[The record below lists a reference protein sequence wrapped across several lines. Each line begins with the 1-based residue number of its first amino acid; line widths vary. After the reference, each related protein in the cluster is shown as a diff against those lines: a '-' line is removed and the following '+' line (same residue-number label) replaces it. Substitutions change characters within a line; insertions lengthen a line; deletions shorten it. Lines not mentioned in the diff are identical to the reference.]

1 MHTMRACVR
10 AVRAVRVATYY
21 TRLCMYVRAPAPC
34 QVNYERNQPSEY
46 EHAVVQQCFRF
57 LSSET
62 DYTPRA
68 QHLLLRCLQANE
80 PKERQ
85 AFFSEVRACRRRR
98 QDAWEGHEVAAI
110 LREPN
115 EFALFELRALLAATH
130 RRLRA
135 RGLAP
140 RQAFHAFN
148 SSRTGLMSCSELYS
162 ALRWLQLQPSV
173 DLVHEAMRR
182 LDTDDD
188 GCLTVDDFVCA
199 LQRDQPAADADADAA
214 AAAAAPSAQ
223 HLVIPFSRIRELYA
237 EEDEVLRGPAVTLS
251 AAELAQFVAM
261 LRAVASFDRH
271 VGAGGLSAWSP
282 SLGGAGRATVLVPLG
297 HYVRESAGGVP
308 LACQTL
314 EVRDMKLEGGGG
326 LFARDASRRLQAR
339 LDRHFPPPLTPPCT
353 PLHPLA
359 PPCTPFHCRTSLTQP
374 LHISV
379 APPPIPLALPLQA
392 YLDQNF
398 PPPVRYLI
406 ALIVPAKGAA
416 SLVLWKPLPPTP
428 DFVALGMVATAH
440 PADAKEPKPPPYDA
454 VRCVPKAW
462 ARKAAAPEVAWQGSA
477 GTVWRT
483 RHNLLVGAKGRQPP
497 PMYELPRDTF
507 SSDSPNPP

>member
-1 MHTMRACVR
+1 MW
-10 AVRAVRVATYY
+10 
-21 TRLCMYVRAPAPC
+21 
-34 QVNYERNQPSEY
+34 QVNYERSQPSEY
-46 EHAVVQQCFRF
+46 EHAVVQQCLRF

-80 PKERQ
+80 PRERQ

-98 QDAWEGHEVAAI
+98 QDAWEGYEVAAI
-110 LREPN
+110 LREPS

-199 LQRDQPAADADADAA
+199 LQRDQPAADAEADAA

-261 LRAVASFDRH
+261 LRALTSFERH

-282 SLGGAGRATVLVPLG
+282 SLDGAGRAAVLVPLG

-314 EVRDMKLEGGGG
+314 EVRDMKQEGGGG

-339 LDRHFPPPLTPPCT
+339 PGPALPSPGPSGPLPPPPMATAHPSHSAARAPRRTHTHTHARAPLLPRGTPP
-353 PLHPLA
+353 
-359 PPCTPFHCRTSLTQP
+359 S
-374 LHISV
+374 
-379 APPPIPLALPLQA
+379 QA

-406 ALIVPAKGAA
+406 ALIVPAKGAS

-483 RHNLLVGAKGRQPP
+483 RHNLVVGAKGRQPP

>member
-1 MHTMRACVR
+1 MHTMRACVPC
-10 AVRAVRVATYY
+10 VATYY
-21 TRLCMYVRAPAPC
+21 TRLCMHNIYTCARLPC

-68 QHLLLRCLQANE
+68 QHLLLRCLQAND

-339 LDRHFPPPLTPPCT
+339 LGRHFPPPRTPPCT
-353 PLHPLA
+353 PLHLLA
-359 PPCTPFHCRTSLTQP
+359 PPFIAAHPSPSPYIYP
-374 LHISV
+374 LHPL
-379 APPPIPLALPLQA
+379 PPPWHSPLQA

>member
-1 MHTMRACVR
+1 M
-10 AVRAVRVATYY
+10 
-21 TRLCMYVRAPAPC
+21 
-34 QVNYERNQPSEY
+34 
-46 EHAVVQQCFRF
+46 VQQCLRF

-85 AFFSEVRACRRRR
+85 AFFSEVRACRRR
-98 QDAWEGHEVAAI
+98 QDAWEGYEVAAI
-110 LREPN
+110 LREPS

-199 LQRDQPAADADADAA
+199 LQRDQPAADAEADAA

-261 LRAVASFDRH
+261 LRALTSFDRH

-282 SLGGAGRATVLVPLG
+282 SLGGAGRAAVLVPLG

-314 EVRDMKLEGGGG
+314 EVRDMKQEGGGG

-339 LDRHFPPPLTPPCT
+339 PGPPPPSPGPSGPPPPRPPPMAAAHPSHGAARAPRRARARTHTHTETETERERRTHTPPSY
-353 PLHPLA
+353 P
-359 PPCTPFHCRTSLTQP
+359 
-374 LHISV
+374 V
-379 APPPIPLALPLQA
+379 PPPASQA

-406 ALIVPAKGAA
+406 ALTVPAKGAS

-483 RHNLLVGAKGRQPP
+483 RHNLVVGAKGRQPP

>member
-1 MHTMRACVR
+1 MHTMRACVPC
-10 AVRAVRVATYY
+10 VATYY
-21 TRLCMYVRAPAPC
+21 TRLCMHNIYTCARLPC

-68 QHLLLRCLQANE
+68 QHLLLRCLQAND

-339 LDRHFPPPLTPPCT
+339 LGRHFPPPLTSPPFHPLTLRYHPPHTALTALTSRCT
-353 PLHPLA
+353 PSHP
-359 PPCTPFHCRTSLTQP
+359 S
-374 LHISV
+374 
-379 APPPIPLALPLQA
+379 LALPLQA

>member
-1 MHTMRACVR
+1 MW
-10 AVRAVRVATYY
+10 
-21 TRLCMYVRAPAPC
+21 
-34 QVNYERNQPSEY
+34 QVNYERSQPSEY
-46 EHAVVQQCFRF
+46 EHAVVQQCLRF

-98 QDAWEGHEVAAI
+98 QDAWEGYEVAAI
-110 LREPN
+110 LREPS

-162 ALRWLQLQPSV
+162 SLRWLQLQPSV

-199 LQRDQPAADADADAA
+199 LQRDQPAADAEADAA

-261 LRAVASFDRH
+261 LRALTSFDRH

-282 SLGGAGRATVLVPLG
+282 SLGGAGRAAVLVPLG

-314 EVRDMKLEGGGG
+314 EVRDMKQEGGGG

-339 LDRHFPPPLTPPCT
+339 PGPPLPSPGPSGPTTPR
-353 PLHPLA
+353 PLPW
-359 PPCTPFHCRTSLTQP
+359 
-374 LHISV
+374 
-379 APPPIPLALPLQA
+379 PPPIPRTAPRAHTQTHTHAALLPRATPRIAGVPRSELPAARALPDRAHRARQGRLLARAVEAAAADARLRRARHGGDRAPRRRQGAQAAALRRRALRAQGVGAQGGGSRGRVAGQRRHRLAHAAQPRRRGQGPAAAAHVRAPARHVQFRLAQPALTLQA
-392 YLDQNF
+392 
-398 PPPVRYLI
+398 
-406 ALIVPAKGAA
+406 AL
-416 SLVLWKPLPPTP
+416 L
-428 DFVALGMVATAH
+428 
-440 PADAKEPKPPPYDA
+440 
-454 VRCVPKAW
+454 
-462 ARKAAAPEVAWQGSA
+462 
-477 GTVWRT
+477 
-483 RHNLLVGAKGRQPP
+483 
-497 PMYELPRDTF
+497 
-507 SSDSPNPP
+507 